1 MGTSAGALAGALFAA
16 GYAPAALAAVLRERP
31 PVSYLSL
38 NTGQL
43 WRGVFRL
50 DGAVERLRELL
61 PATFEELPL
70 RFACGVVDARGR
82 YHVVSS
88 GPLPE
93 AVAASAAVP
102 CLFRPVAIPG
112 LAGGPFQDGGKVDR
126 VGLRPWRR
134 LSRAESLARGGGA
147 GGAAAEANRV
157 LCHVIDRSSPFS
169 GDDDVERAAR
179 ESDGPAGG
187 AGVDGRRV
195 VLVRSPRSRQSLS
208 GLEGGVFEAQ
218 FSAARERAQQALV
231 QSLVEEAEWQSGLAA
246 L

>member
-16 GYAPAALAAVLRERP
+16 GYAPAALAAVLREKP
-31 PVSYLSL
+31 PVAYLSL

-43 WRGVFRL
+43 WRGVFCL

-61 PATFEELPL
+61 PATFEELPT

-82 YHVVSS
+82 YHVISS

-102 CLFRPVAIPG
+102 CLFRPVVIPG

-134 LSRAESLARGGGA
+134 LSRAESLARAGGGEPP
-147 GGAAAEANRV
+147 EANRV

-187 AGVDGRRV
+187 QGVDGRRV

-208 GLEGGVFEAQ
+208 GLEGRVFESQ
-218 FSAARERAQQALV
+218 FSAARERAQLALV
-231 QSLVEEAEWQSGLAA
+231 QSQMEVEEWRLSPS
-246 L
+246 